1 MHRPLVLSLAVVA
14 LASTLQF
21 VSAQD
26 SCDRQFVISQVNLSA
41 TTLSRSEQGAIRG
54 RLIGRCFDNQQLSE
68 LAGPVRNTLQRLG
81 YLRATVSDPTFVI
94 ADGSRHPQRVSLNV
108 EVVEGVR
115 YKVRAIEWWNVNAF
129 SLEQIMSV
137 SPIQVEDVLDVSKVR
152 DTLDVVRRLYAAN
165 GYPQAVI
172 VPQFRVPEAGSPV
185 TVIFTV
191 AEGAQSR

>member
-1 MHRPLVLSLAVVA
+1 MRRPLVLSLVVVA
-14 LASTLQF
+14 LASTFPF

-41 TTLSRSEQGAIRG
+41 STLSRSEQGAIRG

-68 LAGPVRNTLQRLG
+68 LAGPVRDTLQRLG
-81 YLRATVSDPTFVI
+81 YLRAAVSDPTFVI
-94 ADGSRHPQRVSLNV
+94 ADGSRHPQPVSLNV

-172 VPQFRVPEAGSPV
+172 VPQFRVPAAGSPV